1 MNGVNVQNVYSLKH
15 KLFIIF
21 NIIIVVIIW
30 KWTNDFCKVRLD
42 FTIDFCIFIKMNNV
56 YIINFKYKINCY

>member
-1 MNGVNVQNVYSLKH
+1 MNGVNVQNV
-15 KLFIIF
+15 FIIF
-21 NIIIVVIIW
+21 NIIIVVIIL

-56 YIINFKYKINCY
+56 YIINFKYKVNCY